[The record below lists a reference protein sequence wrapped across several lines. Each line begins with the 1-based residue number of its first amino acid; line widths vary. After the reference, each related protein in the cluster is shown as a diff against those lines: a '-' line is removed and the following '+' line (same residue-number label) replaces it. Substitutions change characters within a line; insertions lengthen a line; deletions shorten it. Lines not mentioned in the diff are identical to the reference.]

1 VRRDQRGFTLL
12 ELLLALA
19 MVGAL
24 VVIAFSSVRIALA
37 SWRQGEDR
45 AEAYQHLR
53 GVALTLARSV
63 GSAYPYNAPRGD
75 TPTAVLLFGGSGSSL
90 EFVTQAAPYPPSIP
104 VAFTAVVI
112 ELGTTGE
119 QRGLVIRQRVLPNR
133 NPFTD
138 AVVVFND
145 PTLTEVS
152 FSYLD
157 ESGAW
162 QDSWDV
168 ETQKRLPRAIRVSV
182 GGTLNGRAQALLPL
196 TVPLRVGI
204 EQQQQ

>member
-1 VRRDQRGFTLL
+1 MKRDQRGFTLL
-12 ELLLALA
+12 ELLMALA
-19 MVGAL
+19 IVGAL
-24 VVIAFSSVRIALA
+24 VVIAFGGVRIALA
-37 SWRQGEDR
+37 AWRQGEDR

-63 GSAYPYNAPRGD
+63 GAAYPYNAPRGD
-75 TPTAVLLFGGSGSSL
+75 TPTAVLLFAGSGSSL
-90 EFVTQAAPYPPSIP
+90 ELVTQTAPYPASIP
-104 VAFTAVVI
+104 VAFTAIVI
-112 ELGTTGE
+112 ELGTKDE
-119 QRGLVIRQRVLPNR
+119 HRGLVIRQRVLPNR

-145 PTLTEVS
+145 PTLTELS

-157 ESGAW
+157 ENGAW

-168 ETQKRLPRAIRVSV
+168 ETQRRLPRAIRISV
-182 GGTLNGRAQALLPL
+182 GGTLNGRAQTLLPL

-204 EQQQQ
+204 EQQ